1 MHMPELLL
9 SLLLL
14 FDSFYLEYSR
24 FSIIKIPVII
34 NPTKQDSGGSPPT
47 PSDVQVREKF
57 DKVLA
62 IVNLEVVYDTYL
74 NNIYEIIRPMRE

>member
-34 NPTKQDSGGSPPT
+34 NHTKQDSGDSPPT

-57 DKVLA
+57 DKVLS